1 MGSVNVVARNTS
13 IATSRGVQTYYVL
26 EVYKEGTNQ
35 LVASIKTDNEE
46 KAKLFLENQ
55 KRQYNSIK
63 INGKAGVNPFTDGT
77 LRPATTTASDFAVSD
92 GTPRFS
98 PGSSQFTN
106 APRDT
111 YSQFNQSKPDN
122 NLSDLVPKIGFNA
135 ARIEKKARD
144 LSGMSEEK
152 KKKFE
157 ALTEKQKAEQGI
169 SGVFGA
175 KRMQA
180 VIKRENVP
188 SELEVARGPDNNAF
202 IIIGNDRVSKPH
214 TGYGGKGHT
223 QSDAID
229 IVAGMASFN
238 PQEVQ
243 KTSLADGTVVEQP
256 IKTNPNFFLDA
267 ARIYITQKTDVD
279 KNFRIGEFGAA
290 EKNAKDNKDDK
301 NIGKYG
307 AKSAIALKADNIRVI
322 SREAVKIVT
331 GTDKFNSQ
339 GGEVNGKHGI
349 ELIAMNDSSNL
360 QPLVLGDNLIAMLT
374 TIVEN
379 IEKMATYLH
388 ASSTYQMKFNQAIAK
403 HTHVG
408 FFNAKPT
415 LKSDEAKAAGSQ
427 SDIAKISKTDLSAMK
442 ELTNL
447 AGLTANYLT
456 PTGQKFGDIEGGKS
470 YILSDLNKCN

>member
-1 MGSVNVVARNTS
+1 MNIVARNTS
-13 IATSRGVQTYYVL
+13 VATTSGVQTYYLL
-26 EVYKEGTNQ
+26 EVYNEKNQ
-35 LVASIKTDNEE
+35 LVASVKTTDEA
-46 KAKLFLENQ
+46 KAKLFFQRQ
-55 KRQYNSIK
+55 KEQHNSVSV
-63 INGKAGVNPFTDGT
+63 NGKAQADPFADGT
-77 LRPATTTASDFAVSD
+77 LKPATTTLRDFAISD
-92 GTPRFS
+92 GGRASNMS
-98 PGSSQFTN
+98 PGASQFTN
-106 APRDT
+106 APKDT
-111 YSQFNQSKPDN
+111 YSQFNQSKSTDG
-122 NLSDLVPKIGFNA
+122 LSELIPKIGFNA
-135 ARIEKKARD
+135 SRIEKKARD

-157 ALTEKQKAEQGI
+157 NLTEKQKAEQGI
-169 SGVFGA
+169 NGVFGA

-180 VIKRENVP
+180 VVKRENVP
-188 SELEVARGPDNNAF
+188 SELVVARGPDNNAF

-223 QSDAID
+223 QSDSID
-229 IVAGMASFN
+229 IVAGMGSFN
-238 PQEVQ
+238 AREVQ
-243 KTSLADGTVVEQP
+243 KSTLANGETVEQP

-267 ARIYITQKTDVD
+267 ARIYISQKTDVD
-279 KNFRIGEFGAA
+279 KNFRIGEFGAT
-290 EKNAKDNKDDK
+290 EKNIKDNKDDT

-331 GTDKFNSQ
+331 GTDRYNSQ

-360 QPLVLGDNLIAMLT
+360 QPLVLGDNLVAVLT
-374 TIVEN
+374 KIVEN
-379 IEKMATYLH
+379 IQKMATYLH
-388 ASSTYQMKFNQAIAK
+388 ASSTYQMKFNQALAK

-415 LKSDEAKAAGSQ
+415 LKSAEAKAAGTQ
-427 SDIAKISKTDLSAMK
+427 SDISKISKTDLSAMK

-447 AGLTANYLT
+447 AGLIANYLT
-456 PTGQKFGDIEGGKS
+456 PTGRKFGDVEGGKS